1 MKKTIIIAATVI
13 LMSGC
18 STLSTV
24 GIAAQHTVSRYCAAS
39 PDARNVIRTAV
50 SDSVTP
56 NSISVTCAADTV
68 LE

>member
-1 MKKTIIIAATVI
+1 MKNTIIIAVTAV

-24 GIAAQHTVSRYCAAS
+24 GIAAQHTVSRYCEAGA
-39 PDARNVIRTAV
+39 DARNVIRTTV

-56 NSISVTCAADTV
+56 NLISVTCATDAV
-68 LE
+68 AE

>member
-1 MKKTIIIAATVI
+1 MKKTIIITSVI

-18 STLSTV
+18 SSLSTV

-39 PDARNVIRTAV
+39 SDARNVIRTAV
-50 SDSVTP
+50 SDSITP

-68 LE
+68 SQ

>member
-1 MKKTIIIAATVI
+1 MKKTIIIATAI

-50 SDSVTP
+50 SDSITP
-56 NSISVTCAADTV
+56 NSISVTCADDS
-68 LE
+68 

>member
-1 MKKTIIIAATVI
+1 MKKTIIIATAI

-24 GIAAQHTVSRYCAAS
+24 GIAAQHTVSRYGAAS

-50 SDSVTP
+50 SDSITP
-56 NSISVTCAADTV
+56 NSISVTCADDS
-68 LE
+68 

>member
-1 MKKTIIIAATVI
+1 MKKTIIIATAI

-39 PDARNVIRTAV
+39 PDARNVIRTVV
-50 SDSVTP
+50 SDSITP

>member
-1 MKKTIIIAATVI
+1 
-13 LMSGC
+13 MSGC